1 MFNLNENNRIV
12 MAQHPTDMR
21 MGVNCLS
28 GQVRMVGLDPSN
40 GDVYIFVG
48 KSRQVMKSCTGSME
62 DMSSTTNVW
71 RKDGSIRAFSASR
84 SGVPQ
89 HEVVGTCA
97 ADGGDFSESGTSPQV

>member
-48 KSRQVMKSCTGSME
+48 IVS
-62 DMSSTTNVW
+62 
-71 RKDGSIRAFSASR
+71 GSISVF
-84 SGVPQ
+84 
-89 HEVVGTCA
+89 
-97 ADGGDFSESGTSPQV
+97 FILLNY

>member
-48 KSRQVMKSCTGSME
+48 KSRQVMKILHWEYGGY
-62 DMSSTTNVW
+62 VV
-71 RKDGSIRAFSASR
+71 SASR

>member
-28 GQVRMVGLDPSN
+28 GQVRLVGLDPSN

-48 KSRQVMKSCTGSME
+48 RSRRVMKILHWEHG
-62 DMSSTTNVW
+62 
-71 RKDGSIRAFSASR
+71 GY
-84 SGVPQ
+84 
-89 HEVVGTCA
+89 VVYYKRL
-97 ADGGDFSESGTSPQV
+97 E